1 MTNGHHYAD
10 ASLDEARAD
19 RFRVTDRDAYLLV
32 ALEVAVMLLWALWQL
47 VDIDLQ
53 ARGAAATREI
63 TLTAIVLTTTL
74 AVAASYALLWA
85 LRRRGLRAWTAVA
98 VTALLISCAGPLL
111 ATSLAASL
119 ALLSFHLLVGVGLI
133 AGVRYL
139 HGTGR

>member
-10 ASLDEARAD
+10 ASLDEAPAG
-19 RFRVTDRDAYLLV
+19 RFRVTDRDVYLLV

-47 VDIDLQ
+47 VDIELQ
-53 ARGAAATREI
+53 ARSSTGTREI

-74 AVAASYALLWA
+74 AVVASYALLWA

-98 VTALLISCAGPLL
+98 VTVLLISCAGPLL
-111 ATSLAASL
+111 AASLSASL
-119 ALLSFHLLVGVGLI
+119 ALLGFHLLVGVGLI